1 MFDALWQEWKC
12 CTFDGMK
19 LPGTQLIE
27 LFASLLFDLS
37 RVWGFTNS
45 DSMTDFFRIIVHLYI
60 NFVIL

>member
-1 MFDALWQEWKC
+1 
-12 CTFDGMK
+12 MK

-45 DSMTDFFRIIVHLYI
+45 DSMTDFFRIIVLLYI